1 MRRASAFLLFLGLAA
16 LLVAA
21 AASPPADR
29 PFGVAASAPSA
40 TLAIDADHAVAGRGD
55 TLNLTVWLNVTG
67 NGQFQRTWVNV
78 TLDTAAVP
86 SLNSLVQNASIPWT
100 QPTGCVYGPAS
111 NWYLVWEC
119 DGLKAGTYEWS
130 IPVTVPDNAT
140 VGHVQRVDA
149 DTFSLFSTGSTSG
162 SANTNVWI
170 AGAVLHI
177 VNVDSVPTDSVRAGE
192 IVQFWVNVTNDAS
205 PGPLDAN
212 GTGTALNATVTIE
225 LDPGL
230 QPGEGSANLTTIVPE
245 LPPQGV
251 LSVNLEAI
259 VARNLTAGT
268 SVGIRVFLSYRDFN
282 GHLIGPIEGQSSP
295 LYVVRPTLLSTGSLV
310 AGAAI
315 GLGAVLTTLV
325 VLLYVGQR
333 RIVIDEVFLMTK
345 GGVLIRHVNREAEL
359 RKDDDLVASM
369 FVAIQEFVR
378 DSFRREASL
387 DAVAF
392 GNRRA
397 AVVRGE
403 LTVLAAVTSHGD
415 ADAVIPE
422 LLAAVRSI
430 EARYWDALRTW
441 DGNLSRLGGI
451 DEALARL
458 MKGGFRAAWRV
469 QLA

>member
-1 MRRASAFLLFLGLAA
+1 MRWASALLLFLGLAA

-21 AASPPADR
+21 AAAPPAER
-29 PFGVAASAPSA
+29 PLRVNASAPSA
-40 TLAIDADHAVAGRGD
+40 TLAVVSDRAVAGRGD
-55 TLNLTVWLNVTG
+55 NLNLTVWLNVTG
-67 NGQFQRTWVNV
+67 NGQFQRTWVNL
-78 TLDTAAVP
+78 TLNTSAVP
-86 SLNSLVQNASIPWT
+86 SLNSLVQVPPWT
-100 QPTGCVYGPAS
+100 QPAGCVYGPAT
-111 NWYLVWEC
+111 NWYIVWEC

-130 IPVTVPDNAT
+130 IPATVPENAT
-140 VGHVQRVDA
+140 VGHVQRVDV

-162 SANTNVWI
+162 SANTTVWI
-170 AGAVLHI
+170 AGAVLRI
-177 VNVDSVPTDSVRAGE
+177 VDVDSLPTDSVRAGQ
-192 IVQFWVNVTNDAS
+192 IVQFWVNATNDAS
-205 PGPLDAN
+205 PGPRDAN
-212 GTGTALNATVTIE
+212 GTGTAFNLTLTIE

-230 QPGEGSANLTTIVPE
+230 QPGEDAANLTSTLAA
-245 LPPQGV
+245 LPPQGI

-268 SVGIRVFLSYRDFN
+268 SVGIRVFLSYQDFN
-282 GHLIGPIEGQSSP
+282 RHAIGPIEGQSSP
-295 LYVVRPTLLSTGSLV
+295 LYVVRANLLSTASLV

-315 GLGAVLTTLV
+315 GLGAILTTLV

-345 GGVLIRHVNREAEL
+345 GGILIRHVSRNAEV

-369 FVAIQEFVR
+369 FVAIQEFLR

-387 DAVAF
+387 DSVAF
-392 GNRRA
+392 GTRRA

-403 LTVLAAVTSHGD
+403 LTVLAAVTSRGD
-415 ADAVIPE
+415 ADAVTPE

-430 EARYWDALRTW
+430 EARNWDALRTW
-441 DGNLSRLGGI
+441 DGNLSRLEDV

-469 QLA
+469 QLT